1 VRLEMGNFSERLP
14 KPMASLGGRPLLW
27 HIMKY
32 YAHFG
37 HRHFVLCLGYRASA
51 IEDYFRRREF
61 ADDGWQIEFVD
72 TGLDATMGGQSSAA
86 T

>member
-1 VRLEMGNFSERLP
+1 
-14 KPMASLGGRPLLW
+14 
-27 HIMKY
+27 
-32 YAHFG
+32 
-37 HRHFVLCLGYRASA
+37 VLCLGYRASA

-72 TGLDATMGGQSSAA
+72 TGLDATIGGQSSAA